1 MAFMAN
7 KSNFWLLGDSFYR
20 GYYLI
25 HDEDNARI
33 GVVPHATSVKRDV
46 EMIPV
51 GWKLSTDDL
60 IQGRFSKAWTF
71 VETLGVV
78 ALIATVIAVFVIW
91 IYPEIK
97 KCFDKTGNKGEPFL
111 AVINL

>member
-1 MAFMAN
+1 MEN

-25 HDEDNARI
+25 HDEDNARL
-33 GVVPHATSVKRDV
+33 GVAPHATSVKRDV
-46 EMIPV
+46 EIRLP
-51 GWKLSTDDL
+51 GLKLSSDDL
-60 IQGRFSKAWTF
+60 IKGKFSKAWTF

-78 ALIATVIAVFVIW
+78 LLIAVIIVVFVIW
-91 IYPEIK
+91 IYPAIK